1 MEAFKREMKQTKA
14 KAENTENSRI
24 ATLPPPHFCMDFTS
38 NRAADSF
45 FVSPAFDAHTR
56 IFYFDLKIL
65 PCQVQQVKCSIP
77 DRNLNLTETISHT
90 HKKLIPF
97 ISLGNKKTVPTIT
110 DKN

>member
-45 FVSPAFDAHTR
+45 FVSHAFDAHTR
-56 IFYFDLKIL
+56 IFYFDLKTL